1 MELTT
6 LPMEELAPLLQLQLD
21 NGGRANLVVTGYSMR
36 PILRHHRDSVVL
48 IPPPEK
54 LKRGD
59 LILYTRKSGQ
69 YVLHRI
75 VKKPKNGAFIC
86 SGDNQWVPEEVHD
99 HQVMALVES
108 YNRGGKKFRADS
120 FRCRLYVT
128 VWVAMFPIRRPIL
141 ALRRRMGKLLHK
153 WKKRRFDRRY

>member
-1 MELTT
+1 MKQTAI
-6 LPMEELAPLLQLQLD
+6 PMEKLSQILQTQLD
-21 NGGRANLVVTGYSMR
+21 NGGRANLVVTGYSMH
-36 PILRHHRDSVVL
+36 PFLRHLRDSVVL
-48 IPPPEK
+48 VPPPET

-86 SGDNQWVPEEVHD
+86 SGDNQWEPEEVCD

-108 YNRGGKKFRADS
+108 YIRRGKAFRADN
-120 FRCRLYVT
+120 FWCRTYVAF
-128 VWVAMFPIRRPIL
+128 WVAMFPVRRPIL
-141 ALRRRMGKLLHK
+141 ALRRCFGKLCRK
-153 WKKRRFDRRY
+153 RKKPTG